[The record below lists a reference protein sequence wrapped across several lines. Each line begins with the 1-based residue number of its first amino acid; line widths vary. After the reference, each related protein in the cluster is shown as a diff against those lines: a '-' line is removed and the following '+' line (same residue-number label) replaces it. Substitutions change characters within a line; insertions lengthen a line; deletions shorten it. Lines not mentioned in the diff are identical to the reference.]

1 MSKQNKSNPV
11 GNFVSD
17 IKSQINKGL
26 DYLSDSIKGVKVKYR
41 ATTYYK
47 KTSPY
52 TRFIKKHLNRN
63 SMYYILLFVVILFS
77 VWTSISSPSHIL
89 QPDQFNTMLR
99 NNVQILLIAMPML
112 WVIISGNIDLSV
124 GRLFGLTGYIA
135 VRTYLETNGS
145 VAAAFFTAIAV
156 GLAIGITS
164 GFLVGYLKIPAFI
177 VTLGGML
184 LFQGLL
190 LFLSAGT
197 TIAADSPAL
206 GINGDA
212 FKDFTL
218 LTIDVN
224 LGSGLS
230 NFYIVAFL
238 LFIVIGVLVVVM
250 NVVAYI
256 QKKKFGLNPGHIAYL
271 IIKQVIVIGFFLAV
285 ALLISMS
292 RFGLQLYIL
301 YVVIIIAV
309 FMFISKN
316 TRFGRAIYAIGGNKK
331 AAALSGVNVEFTTMM
346 IFVVIGV
353 ISGFTGMVFAS
364 IQQAIV
370 ANDGASQEL
379 TVISSVFVGGASV
392 SGGVG
397 TVVGTIIGSF
407 IINFIQ
413 LGMNILEQQAAFIN
427 IIQAAI
433 LVSVVAYDTLT
444 RRKVS

>member
-1 MSKQNKSNPV
+1 MSKKNNISPV
-11 GNFVSD
+11 GDFFAQTKSSINKVLDTVSD
-17 IKSQINKGL
+17 KIKEQKA
-26 DYLSDSIKGVKVKYR
+26 KYR

-63 SMYYILLFVVILFS
+63 SMYYILLFVVVLFS
-77 VWTSISSPSHIL
+77 IWTSISSTSHL
-89 QPDQFNTMLR
+89 LAPDQFSTMLR
-99 NNVQILLIAMPML
+99 GNIQIVLISLPML

-124 GRLFGLTGYIA
+124 GRLFGLVGYIA
-135 VRTYLETNGS
+135 VRTYIETNGS
-145 VAAAFFTAIAV
+145 LAAAFFTAIAV
-156 GLAIGITS
+156 GLAIGVTT

-190 LFLSAGT
+190 LYLSEGK
-197 TIAADSPAL
+197 TILSSSAAQ
-206 GINGDA
+206 GIDGQS

-218 LTIDVN
+218 LTIDFN
-224 LGSGLS
+224 LGSEES
-230 NFYIVAFL
+230 KFYIIAFL
-238 LFIVIGVLVVVM
+238 LFMIIGVLVVVA
-250 NVVAYI
+250 NVFGFI
-256 QKKKFGLNPGHIAYL
+256 QKKKFGLNPGHIAFL
-271 IIKQVIVIGFFLAV
+271 IVKQVFVIGFFLAI
-285 ALLISMS
+285 ALLLATSN
-292 RFGLQLYIL
+292 FGLQLYIL
-301 YVVIIIAV
+301 YAVIIIAI

-331 AAALSGVNVEFTTMM
+331 AAALSGVNVQLTTMM

-353 ISGFTGMVFAS
+353 VSGFTGLVFAS

-370 ANDGASQEL
+370 AGAGASQEL

-392 SGGVG
+392 SGGIG

>member
-17 IKSQINKGL
+17 IKSQINKVL
-26 DYLSDSIKGVKVKYR
+26 DTIGDRIKEQKAKYR

-63 SMYYILLFVVILFS
+63 SMYYILLFVVVLFS
-77 VWTSISSPSHIL
+77 IWTSISSTSHL
-89 QPDQFNTMLR
+89 LAPDQFSTMLR
-99 NNVQILLIAMPML
+99 GNIQIVLISLPML

-124 GRLFGLTGYIA
+124 GRLFGLVGYIS
-135 VRTYLETNGS
+135 VRTYIETNGS
-145 VAAAFFTAIAV
+145 LAAAFFTAIAV
-156 GLAIGITS
+156 GLAIGLAT

-190 LFLSAGT
+190 LYLSEGK
-197 TIAADSPAL
+197 TILSSSAAQ
-206 GINGDA
+206 GIDGQS

-218 LTIDVN
+218 LTIDFN
-224 LGSGLS
+224 IGSDGA

-238 LFIVIGVLVVVM
+238 LFMVIGVLVVVA
-250 NVVAYI
+250 NVIAYI
-256 QKKKFGLNPGHIAYL
+256 QKKKFGLNPGHIAFL
-271 IIKQVIVIGFFLAV
+271 VIKQVFVIGFFLAI
-285 ALLISMS
+285 ALLLAMS
-292 RFGLQLYIL
+292 SLGLQLYIL
-301 YVVIIIAV
+301 YAVIIIAI

-331 AAALSGVNVEFTTMM
+331 AAALSGVNVQFTTMM

-353 ISGFTGMVFAS
+353 VSGFTGLVFAS

-370 ANDGASQEL
+370 AGAGASQEL

-392 SGGVG
+392 SGGIG